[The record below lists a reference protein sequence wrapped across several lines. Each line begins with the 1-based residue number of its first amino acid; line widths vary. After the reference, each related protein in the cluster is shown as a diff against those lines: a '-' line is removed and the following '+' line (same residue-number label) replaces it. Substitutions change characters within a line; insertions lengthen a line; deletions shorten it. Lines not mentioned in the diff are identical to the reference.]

1 LWYIHREF
9 LYESRGEKNFENWST
24 FAKVIIKHQVAYF
37 FLVHGVYTINAVDGS
52 YTLFL
57 QRKLIEIGQG
67 SHLTLPNDL
76 YVFVVMCLFSTG
88 EFQFKLQFQNRI
100 NMIS

>member
-1 LWYIHREF
+1 M
-9 LYESRGEKNFENWST
+9 
-24 FAKVIIKHQVAYF
+24 AYF

-100 NMIS
+100 NMISWVVFYLTYDIDIAILSVCPSGIVRYSVETT